1 MKKIPLLILSLSLFA
16 SAAIFDMG
24 KDINPEV
31 KTKEEVKETQK
42 ITIDAKNFEPKNF
55 QAYIDNL
62 IKENNQTELKSYAER
77 LIRTQSIKV
86 SDKQLILNYM
96 FESYIEKF
104 LKNENINYK
113 IRDNIIRFLSD
124 IIAKIDITTKEGSL
138 NQAIFKL
145 IEGKDPGVRKYFEAF
160 IKKFFNSTIADEK
173 FYDYYFK
180 VLNSKLINKEN
191 HTIGVYF
198 VKSFSEFL
206 ETTDNYSEELTLEY
220 IKYQYSVNK
229 LFKIKE
235 FCEKILEYNAYNSD
249 AYFYLG
255 QVYKEKRHELFEENL
270 KKSIKYNILNDKS
283 YHSLMQF
290 YIDNK
295 MKYKEIIKLGEYFE
309 KNVRNSFYA
318 NDIRQ
323 QMALAY
329 YLLALKETNYEY
341 FSKSYKIYK
350 EFENLEM
357 LNQIKQYMQQLFPE
371 QYANEFGNK

>member
-31 KTKEEVKETQK
+31 KTKEEVKETQQ
-42 ITIDAKNFEPKNF
+42 ITINPKNFEPKNF

-77 LIRTQSIKV
+77 LIQTQSIKV
-86 SDKQLILNYM
+86 PDKQLILNYI

-295 MKYKEIIKLGEYFE
+295 IKYKEIIKLGEYFE

-329 YLLALKETNYEY
+329 YLLALKEINYEY
-341 FSKSYKIYK
+341 FLKSYKIYK

-371 QYANEFGNK
+371 QYANDFGNK